1 MNNKARI
8 PEDEFAA
15 LIRRFSSFIYAQ
27 IQKVYP
33 QQLGLD
39 RDDLYQEVG
48 LVLWKVLNGEKKIK
62 CQSSYIMRV
71 VNSVVI
77 DHIRSARRQTKLL
90 DVEKANLD
98 PLDQVEDAENNVLLM
113 EAISQLSASR
123 QRAVRLFLLEL
134 DIAEIASMCG
144 WTEAKTRN
152 LVYRGISDTKDIL
165 RTKGRRK

>member
-1 MNNKARI
+1 VKKKDVT

-33 QQLGLD
+33 QQMGLD

-48 LVLWKVLNGEKKIK
+48 MVLWKVFKGEKKIK
-62 CQSSYIMRV
+62 HQSSYIMRV

-77 DHIRSARRQTKLL
+77 DHIRSARRQQRGLE
-90 DVEKANLD
+90 VEKANVDL
-98 PLDQVEDAENNVLLM
+98 LGRIEKTEDQTLLM
-113 EAISQLSASR
+113 EGISQLSEPR

-144 WTEAKTRN
+144 WTDAKTRN
-152 LVYRGISDTKDIL
+152 LVYRGLSDIKDIL
-165 RTKGRRK
+165 GKKGRRK